1 MAAFSTVAMV
11 GISAAS
17 MAMSM
22 AQAQQSA
29 SAASSSAAAN
39 RRNIL
44 ANFNAAQAEGTRQQE
59 SIFEQAGEQIAD
71 RAKMTKQ
78 EMATVS
84 QLGAERGWSA
94 STAARYDA
102 VVAGTGGTDQA
113 RMLDNAEERVEAI
126 QAQKAKGFLMAQG
139 QMEQVNMAEK
149 QAHAQ
154 ARSQMI
160 SAIGNFAGSAM
171 KIGAKV
177 DVRSR
182 ASTRAGNPITG
193 LQRPGFSWP

>member
-1 MAAFSTVAMV
+1 
-11 GISAAS
+11 
-17 MAMSM
+17 
-22 AQAQQSA
+22 
-29 SAASSSAAAN
+29 
-39 RRNIL
+39 
-44 ANFNAAQAEGTRQQE
+44 
-59 SIFEQAGEQIAD
+59 
-71 RAKMTKQ
+71 
-78 EMATVS
+78 
-84 QLGAERGWSA
+84 
-94 STAARYDA
+94 
-102 VVAGTGGTDQA
+102 
-113 RMLDNAEERVEAI
+113 MLDNAEERVEAI

-177 DVRSR
+177 DARSR